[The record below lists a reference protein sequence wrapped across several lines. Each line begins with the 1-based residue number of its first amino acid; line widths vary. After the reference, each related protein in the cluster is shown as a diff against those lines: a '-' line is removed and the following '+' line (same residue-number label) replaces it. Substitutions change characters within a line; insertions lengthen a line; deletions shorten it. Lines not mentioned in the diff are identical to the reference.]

1 MQRLEYLEARV
12 DTLETYEEW
21 QGATLRKLPVWG
33 DEDAEVNFEW
43 PTEQL
48 WAHMDPNLSLV
59 SIEFTCKDFKDE
71 ALSSVRVN
79 YSDG

>member
-1 MQRLEYLEARV
+1 M
-12 DTLETYEEW
+12 
-21 QGATLRKLPVWG
+21 WG
-33 DEDAEVNFEW
+33 EDDADVNFEW

-59 SIEFTCKDFKDE
+59 SIEFTCKDFNDE

-79 YSDG
+79 YSDGQT